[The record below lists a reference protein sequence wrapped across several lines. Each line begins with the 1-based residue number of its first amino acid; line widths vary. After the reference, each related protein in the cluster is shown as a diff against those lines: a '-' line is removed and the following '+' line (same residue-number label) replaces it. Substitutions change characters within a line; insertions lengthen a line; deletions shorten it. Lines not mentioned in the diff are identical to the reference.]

1 MMIRPVLSDVKAEV
15 EKTEITTAHASAGH
29 QRLSKDTY
37 SNR

>member
-1 MMIRPVLSDVKAEV
+1 MIRPVFSDVKAEV
-15 EKTEITTAHASAGH
+15 EKMEITMAHASADH